1 MFERLIASSPYVG
14 LYVALC
20 LGGVGFP
27 IPEEV
32 PVITAGALAHRGV
45 VRWWLALLVCLAGVS
60 TGDLVLYLTGRRWGE
75 RALDLALVRR
85 FLSRERRDTLE
96 AAYRRHGVLIV
107 FVARHVI
114 GLRPAAFV
122 TAGVV
127 KLPFWKFAL
136 ADGIAIAYGIPLN
149 FTIAY
154 FFTEHLHSILA
165 DLRRVESWIALV
177 LLVALAAWGS
187 IALWRRSRRL
197 IG

>member
-85 FLSRERRDTLE
+85 FLSHERRDTLE

>member
-85 FLSRERRDTLE
+85 FLSRERRNTLE